1 MNPESPTFDNGDD
14 QVRETKRAGAAQ
26 PSSEFFDQGLSGN
39 HEISTERGN
48 NVAVFTQ
55 TPTDRLNREID
66 FALLLADL
74 IRTVERDPEQLRL
87 TIYAFA
93 RVKLANEL
101 SWATPSER
109 ESLLHSLEVAI
120 RGVEKFSKRPEQVSV
135 FSDTKA
141 LSSPDVGDY
150 VNENYELNK
159 GIPEAGGEILEIK
172 RETPVHFVD
181 VEAIPS
187 RRPFFSPRKVAA
199 SILLL
204 IVFGGILAGTM
215 VLGSVFL
222 LRDRIAQTI
231 SPIVSGNAVQ
241 HTIDAHPKA
250 VPAPP
255 PPSEFPIPG
264 DYGVYAIA
272 NGALK
277 ELEVLSE
284 QVPDKRIAMST
295 PITQPSRTN
304 LPDGR
309 VKFVVYRRDFASNT
323 PERVDVRVVA
333 QVTRA
338 VIFDSKGKPNTAPVS
353 GAWNIRNISFGLRV
367 RPLPGSS
374 EMLLIQPESADFI
387 LKPGR
392 YILVLKNQGYDFTVG
407 GKITDPAQCLE
418 RTEAANGVFYSE
430 CKNT

>member
-1 MNPESPTFDNGDD
+1 MTPESPTFDNGDG
-14 QVRETKRAGAAQ
+14 QVREAKGAGAAQ
-26 PSSEFFDQGLSGN
+26 PSSEFFDQGLSEN
-39 HEISTERGN
+39 NKIPTEGTN

-55 TPTDRLNREID
+55 SPTDRLNREID

-74 IRTVERDPEQLRL
+74 IRTIERDPEQLRL

-120 RGVEKFSKRPEQVSV
+120 RGVEKFSKRSEQVSV
-135 FSDTKA
+135 FSETKA
-141 LSSPDVGDY
+141 LSGPVVGDY
-150 VNENYELNK
+150 VNDEYELS
-159 GIPEAGGEILEIK
+159 GAIPENSREIPEIK
-172 RETPVHFVD
+172 RETPVHFVE

-187 RRPFFSPRKVAA
+187 RRPIFSPRKAAA
-199 SILLL
+199 SLLL
-204 IVFGGILAGTM
+204 LFVFGGILAGTM

-222 LRDRIAQTI
+222 MRDRIVQTI
-231 SPIVSGNAVQ
+231 SPVASEKVAQ
-241 HTIDAHPKA
+241 HTIDTLPKA

-255 PPSEFPIPG
+255 PPSEFPIPA
-264 DYGVYAIA
+264 DYGVYAVD

-309 VKFVVYRRDFASNT
+309 VKFVVYRRDLASNA

-338 VIFDSKGKPNTAPVS
+338 LTFDSKGKPTTAPVS
-353 GAWNIRNISFGLRV
+353 GAWNIRNITFGLRV
-367 RPLPGSS
+367 RPLPGNS
-374 EMLLIQPESADFI
+374 EMLLIQPESADFL

-392 YILVLKNQGYDFTVG
+392 YVLVLKNQGYDFTVA

-430 CKNT
+430 CQKT